1 MISIFENP
9 KPIKTTG
16 LTSLIV
22 SFEYNKKI
30 WDELYCLDSGTY
42 LKKYNVWEFPCTDT
56 TIKDLLK
63 VLRPLDDIQ
72 ISWLV
77 EDTNLN
83 QNSED
88 LDPSKKPLTSEEIES
103 LHFKPYP
110 HQITG
115 INFGLEQGKWLLL
128 DSMGLGKTLEI
139 IGLAETLK
147 KRNLIEHC
155 LVICGVDS
163 LRSNWK
169 AEIEKFSN
177 YKALV
182 LGEKKQKNGK
192 LTIGTLQERAD
203 QLKNPIEELF
213 VITNAAAIRDEAILE
228 ALKKSKNK
236 FDLIVVDEIHRMA
249 NSQSQ
254 QGKNLLKLDSPYK
267 VGATGTLL
275 TNNPISCYLP
285 LKWVGVDN
293 STLTNFKDVYC
304 NFGGF
309 NGYEI
314 VGYKNLKMLHDEI
327 QYCSIRRTLAEVR
340 DDMPEKIIE
349 YKLLDMSPKQTKFYN
364 DIYHG
369 VKLEAAKV
377 EISYGNLLALTTRL
391 RQATAC
397 PEILTESPVDSVKID
412 YCLDR
417 IAQYISQ
424 NQKVVVLSN
433 FKLPVE
439 KLAKEL
445 EQYHPLLITG
455 DTADLSNT
463 MTVNKFQSDPSALIM
478 LGTHS
483 KLGTGFT
490 LNAATH
496 MIMIDTPFTYSTFS
510 QSCDRIYRITNKEP
524 VYIEVLLCKNT
535 IDERVRQIIEN
546 KKYLSETVV
555 ETPEYQESSKAE
567 LLDLLN

>member
-1 MISIFENP
+1 MINIFENP

-30 WDELYCLDSGTY
+30 WDELYCLDIGTY

-192 LTIGTLQERAD
+192 LAIGTLQERAD

-455 DTADLSNT
+455 DTTDLSNT

>member
-1 MISIFENP
+1 MINIFENP

-30 WDELYCLDSGTY
+30 WDELYCLDIGTY

-455 DTADLSNT
+455 DTTDLSNT